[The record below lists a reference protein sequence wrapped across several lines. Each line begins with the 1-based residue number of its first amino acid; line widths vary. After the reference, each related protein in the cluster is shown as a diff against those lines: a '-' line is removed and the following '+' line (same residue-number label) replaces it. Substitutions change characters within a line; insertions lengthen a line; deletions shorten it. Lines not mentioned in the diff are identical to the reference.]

1 MEKYDA
7 VIKSPIGHIG
17 ILAEADRIT
26 GVRLVVE
33 GTRERMPREGV
44 AADAAR
50 ALKTYFRTGQWP
62 AEIPL
67 QEQGTEFQKRVWGLL
82 RTITPG
88 TTLTYG
94 EVARRLQTSPRAIGQ
109 ACRTNPCPILTPC
122 HRVVAANGTGGFSG
136 EIDGEWPGIKAW
148 LLRHEGYIA

>member
-26 GVRLVVE
+26 GVRLAVE
-33 GTRERMPREGV
+33 GARERVPREGV

-50 ALKTYFRTGQWP
+50 ALKEYFRTGHWP

-67 QEQGTEFQKRVWGLL
+67 QEQGTEFQKRVWDLL

-136 EIDGEWPGIKAW
+136 EIDGEWPNIKAW